1 MGCTDGDCCTVER
14 GNRAMGSTL
23 AAVVVAI
30 VVVVVVVVVAAVSR
44 PTVCLLVVS
53 SLTIM
58 FPLSITLLLE

>member
-30 VVVVVVVVVAAVSR
+30 VVAVVVVAAVSR